1 METRSLAPWSTT
13 KSLIFGIF
21 QSLCWRNA
29 VHSWRRRGRGAALRS
44 ALGRHQ
50 GQVGVCVLW
59 VYRDRDKRF
68 LWESTPLK
76 WAAEAP
82 CWTGQLWRQRELL
95 GFIGC
100 DSLLMFACRH
110 TSANEASMENR
121 NMWMSAGINNSHK
134 NVFGIRPKLLCGKHA
149 FQSSQIQFDS
159 LWLISL
165 CCTVWAA
172 SSFNSDVID

>member
-1 METRSLAPWSTT
+1 MQCTAGGEGGEVPHW
-13 KSLIFGIF
+13 
-21 QSLCWRNA
+21 
-29 VHSWRRRGRGAALRS
+29 
-44 ALGRHQ
+44 
-50 GQVGVCVLW
+50 GQHWADIRDRWGSVCCGNTW

-76 WAAEAP
+76 WAAVAP

-149 FQSSQIQFDS
+149 FQGSQIQFDS

-165 CCTVWAA
+165 CCTVWTA

>member
-21 QSLCWRNA
+21 QSRAGGMQCTAGGEGGEVPHWGQHWA
-29 VHSWRRRGRGAALRS
+29 DIRGRWGS
-44 ALGRHQ
+44 
-50 GQVGVCVLW
+50 VCCGNMW

-68 LWESTPLK
+68 LWESTLK
-76 WAAEAP
+76 WAAVAP

-110 TSANEASMENR
+110 TSANEASRENR

-134 NVFGIRPKLLCGKHA
+134 KYLVSD
-149 FQSSQIQFDS
+149 QSFCVVSMHFRAVKSS
-159 LWLISL
+159 L
-165 CCTVWAA
+165 TH
-172 SSFNSDVID
+172 SD